1 MRASD
6 LTTGEKYQ
14 EGKLALLTP
23 LQMGDADRAAEA
35 SGVDGFALMEAAGSA
50 VAVAVGA
57 RWPMRPVTVL
67 CGPGKNGGDGF
78 VAARHLAAAG
88 WPVKLALL
96 GSRDKLGGEA
106 ARAASLWKGP
116 LAPFSSESLEDA
128 GIVIDAV
135 FGAGL
140 SRPLEGKALAIV
152 EALKM
157 RGIPTCAVDVPSGL
171 DGASGM
177 ILGAAA
183 PADLTVTFF
192 RKKPGHLLYPGRG
205 LCGDT
210 LVADIGTPASAL
222 EAIAPNT
229 WENGPDLWLN
239 GYPWPQPESYKYKRG
254 EVLILGGEAITGA
267 SRMTA
272 EAASRA
278 GAGMVTLAAPAKVWN
293 VYATSLINAIVCSFD
308 GLRDFEVLL
317 ADKRRNVIAI
327 GPGAG
332 VGSSTRQFVFAAL
345 ATRRAVVLD
354 ADALTSFAEAP
365 EDLFQAIAGPCV
377 LTPHAGEF
385 KRLFHFEGDKLQRTR
400 SAARQSNAVVV
411 LKGPDTVIA
420 APDGRA
426 IINSNAPAQ
435 LATGG
440 SGDVLTGFIAA
451 LLAQEM
457 PPFQAAA
464 AAVWLHGAAAT
475 EYGLGLVAEDLPKV
489 LPRVLQKLKLLSSGE
504 CRLAPPHRQTESV
517 SLPAAKG
524 LSPEGRDHE
533 GDGFERAKNSPHM
546 DRPA

>member
-1 MRASD
+1 VYGVTKVQAR
-6 LTTGEKYQ
+6 Q

-23 LQMGDADRAAEA
+23 LQMADADRAAKA
-35 SGVDGFALMEAAGSA
+35 SGIDGFGLMEAAGSA
-50 VAVAVGA
+50 VAVAVGV
-57 RWPMRPVTVL
+57 RWLMRPVTVL
-67 CGPGKNGGDGF
+67 CGPGNNGGDGF
-78 VAARHLAAAG
+78 VAARHLAEAG

-96 GSRDKLGGEA
+96 GSRDKLSGEA
-106 ARAASLWKGP
+106 AHAANLWKGP
-116 LAPFSSESLEDA
+116 LAPFSPESLEGA
-128 GIVIDAV
+128 GIVIDAI

-140 SRPLEGKALAIV
+140 SRPLDGKALALV
-152 EALKM
+152 EALKIG
-157 RGIPTCAVDVPSGL
+157 RIPVCAVDVPSGL

-183 PADLTVTFF
+183 PAELTVTFF

-205 LCGDT
+205 LCGEVV
-210 LVADIGTPASAL
+210 LADIGTPAAVL
-222 EAIAPNT
+222 DEIAPNS
-229 WENGPDLWLN
+229 WENGPDLWLG

-272 EAASRA
+272 MAASRA
-278 GAGMVTLAAPAKVWN
+278 GAGMVTLAAPARVWSI
-293 VYATSLINAIVCSFD
+293 YATSLINAIVHSFD
-308 GLRDFEVLL
+308 GLQEFEALL

-332 VGSSTRQFVFAAL
+332 VGGSTRQFVLTAL
-345 ATRRAVVLD
+345 ATRRAAVLD

-365 EDLFQAIAGPCV
+365 QDLFEAIVGPCV

-385 KRLFHFEGDKLQRTR
+385 MRLFHFEGDKLQRTR

-420 APDGRA
+420 SPDGRA

-440 SGDVLTGFIAA
+440 SGDVLTGFVAA
-451 LLAQEM
+451 LLAQGM
-457 PPFQAAA
+457 PPFEAAA

-475 EYGLGLVAEDLPKV
+475 EYGLGLVADDLPNA
-489 LPRVLQKLKLLSSGE
+489 LPRVLQKLKLMSS
-504 CRLAPPHRQTESV
+504 T
-517 SLPAAKG
+517 
-524 LSPEGRDHE
+524 
-533 GDGFERAKNSPHM
+533 
-546 DRPA
+546 